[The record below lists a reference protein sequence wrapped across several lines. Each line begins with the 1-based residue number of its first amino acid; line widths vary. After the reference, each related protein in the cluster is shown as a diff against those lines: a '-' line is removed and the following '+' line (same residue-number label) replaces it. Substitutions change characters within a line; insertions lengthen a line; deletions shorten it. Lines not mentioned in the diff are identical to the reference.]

1 LWYNHRVM
9 KVLIAIDSMKG
20 SLGSIEGGRAIADGV
35 HRVFPDA
42 FCDVRPLAD
51 GGEGT
56 LDALVDGLGGDLRR
70 ITVTGP
76 AQKPVE
82 AVYGIIGDTAVVE
95 MARAAGITLVSGAER
110 NPLVTTTYGV
120 GEMIAAAIAEGARKF
135 IVGIGGSATNDGGA
149 GMLQALGFRFLDADG
164 RELERGG
171 AALKRLAAIDGSH
184 ALPQISECVFKIACD
199 VTNPLLGPDGA
210 SAVYGPQKGATP
222 DMVAELDA
230 ALGVYAAVAGGDAA
244 FPGAG
249 AAGGLGFAFRTF
261 LNGELKSGVQLVLEE
276 TGFESRVR
284 DADFVVTG
292 EGRLDEQTV
301 MGKAPVGV
309 ARLAKK
315 YGRKVI
321 AFSGCVTD
329 GAKKVNEHGIDAFF
343 PILRSVVTLEEALD
357 RRNAAANLTDTT
369 EQVFR
374 CLRLTA
380 R

>member
-1 LWYNHRVM
+1 
-9 KVLIAIDSMKG
+9 MKG

-56 LDALVDGLGGDLRR
+56 LDALVSGLGGDLRG

-76 AQKPVE
+76 AQKPVD
-82 AVYGIIGDTAVVE
+82 AVYGIIGDTAVIE
-95 MARAAGITLVSGAER
+95 MARAAGITLVSGAEK
-110 NPLVTTTYGV
+110 NPLTTTTYGV
-120 GEMIAAAIAEGARKF
+120 GEMIAAAIADGARKF

-171 AALKRLAAIDGSH
+171 AALKRLESVDRSRV
-184 ALPQISECVFKIACD
+184 LPQLPECVFKIACD

-210 SAVYGPQKGATP
+210 SAVYGPQKGATS
-222 DMVAELDA
+222 DMVSELDA
-230 ALGVYAAVAGGDAA
+230 ALGVYAAVAGGEAD

-261 LNGELKSGVQLVLEE
+261 LDGELKSGVELVLEE

-284 DADFVVTG
+284 DADIVVTG
-292 EGRLDEQTV
+292 EGRLDAQTV
-301 MGKAPVGV
+301 MGKAPIGV
-309 ARLAKK
+309 ARIAKK

-321 AFSGCVTD
+321 AFSGCVAD
-329 GAKKVNEHGIDAFF
+329 GAGKVNEHGIDAFF
-343 PILRSVVTLEEALD
+343 PILRSVVSLEEALD
-357 RRNAAANLTDTT
+357 RRNAAQNLTDTA

-374 CLRLTA
+374 CLRLSA
-380 R
+380 H

>member
-1 LWYNHRVM
+1 M

-184 ALPQISECVFKIACD
+184 TLPQISECVFKIACD